1 MSYVKRR
8 EDRGLDWILL
18 SLFITMLG
26 VGWLMVYTVGYGD
39 GYPESI
45 FEVLS
50 TTIVG
55 RQTVWIGMAILV
67 LFLTQII
74 GWKFWRTFSW
84 PIYGLGIVLLIL
96 VLFLG
101 STIKGAT
108 SWFAF
113 GGFSFQPAEIAK
125 FGTAIALASY
135 LNDFN
140 TNLKRTNSQL
150 TAFAILA
157 APILLILMQPDAG
170 SALVFLSFFILLYR
184 AGLNVNYYAV
194 GGYLV
199 ILLLIGLVFPT
210 MPILIILT
218 FLAIYALALTFKYY
232 KLYFAI
238 GVSILAIIA
247 GWYSQS
253 PEMWPWV
260 LLGTLA
266 VFAGLAF
273 YHWGKRKDKLVFLLI
288 IGLGIGG
295 ILTFS
300 ANYAFN
306 NFLASHQRDRIN
318 VWLRPSLCDPRG
330 SLYNLVQS
338 KMAIGSGGL
347 MGKGFLEGNMT
358 KLNYVPEQSTDFIF
372 CTIGE
377 EQGFLGTIAI
387 IGLYLLLLIR
397 ITTIAERQ
405 RSEFSKYY
413 AYGVAGII
421 FIHVFINIGMT
432 IGLMP
437 VVGIPLPFISYG
449 GSSLLGFTLLI
460 GVLMKLDAHRE
471 EP

>member
-1 MSYVKRR
+1 MSYFKRR
-8 EDRGLDWILL
+8 EDRGIDWVTF
-18 SLFITMLG
+18 SLYLTMLG

-39 GYPESI
+39 GYPDNI
-45 FEVLS
+45 FDLLS
-50 TTIVG
+50 STIVG
-55 RQTVWIGMAILV
+55 RQTIWIGMALLV

-84 PIYGLGIVLLIL
+84 PIYVLAIILLIS

-108 SWFAF
+108 SWFSF
-113 GGFSFQPAEIAK
+113 GGFSFQPSEIAK
-125 FGTAIALASY
+125 FGTAIALAAY

-140 TNLKRTNSQL
+140 TNLRNTKHQL
-150 TAFAILA
+150 TAFGVIGLPVIL
-157 APILLILMQPDAG
+157 ILLQPDAG

-184 AGLNVNYYAV
+184 AGLHANYYLL

-199 ILLLIGLVFPT
+199 LLLLSGLVFPT
-210 MPILIILT
+210 IPIMVILT
-218 FLAIYALALTFKYY
+218 FLSLYVLAFSFKKNSWYFALGVTALA
-232 KLYFAI
+232 A
-238 GVSILAIIA
+238 VA
-247 GWYSQS
+247 GWYMQS
-253 PEMWPWV
+253 EEMWLWV
-260 LLGTLA
+260 LLASA
-266 VFAGLAF
+266 VLFAVTAF
-273 YHWGKRKDKLVFLLI
+273 YHWGLKKDRLIFLLLTGLI
-288 IGLGIGG
+288 IGGAV
-295 ILTFS
+295 TFS

-347 MGKGFLEGNMT
+347 QGKGFLEGNMT
-358 KLNYVPEQSTDFIF
+358 KLNFVPEQTTDFIF

-377 EQGFLGTIAI
+377 EQGFIGTVAI
-387 IGLYLLLLIR
+387 IGLYLLLLVR
-397 ITTIAERQ
+397 ITTLAERQ
-405 RSEFSKYY
+405 RSDFSRYY

-421 FIHVFINIGMT
+421 FIHAFINIGMT

-449 GSSLLGFTLLI
+449 GSSLLGFTLLM
-460 GVLMKLDAHRE
+460 GVLLKLDAHRDE
-471 EP
+471 A